1 MAQFVQRNI
10 KLRTLTVANQ
20 HYPVQV
26 IETPFREGVEL
37 RCTINNETL
46 TISDHQL
53 GESEAFRLLEQEIRK
68 RML

>member
-10 KLRTLTVANQ
+10 KLRTLTVADH

-37 RCTINNETL
+37 RCSIGNETI
-46 TISDHQL
+46 TISDRQL
-53 GESEAFRLLEQEIRK
+53 GEREAFRLLEEEIRK